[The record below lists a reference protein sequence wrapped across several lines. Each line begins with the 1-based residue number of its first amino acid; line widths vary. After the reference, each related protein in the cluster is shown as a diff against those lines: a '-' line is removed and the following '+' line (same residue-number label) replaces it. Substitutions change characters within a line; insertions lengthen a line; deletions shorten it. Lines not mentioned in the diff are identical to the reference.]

1 MTFAL
6 RMHFVILA
14 QLWIISLGFASND
27 AADPR
32 ALDQFIKGTTA
43 AQQGNP
49 YQAIFFLEEA
59 IRIEKSAPFLYVAL
73 AEQYIQLAQENS
85 SSEALSRAE
94 ENLDKALE
102 LDPKHAPAL
111 ELKSRLL
118 AAQGKGKEA
127 QSIVEQLV
135 ADHPDKREYKIDLLT
150 LNLTLG
156 NFVEVDDLYDRLR
169 TESDPELD
177 MARQI
182 VAVYLMSG
190 ENARAL
196 PYMQELAAS
205 DTSDAAVTYTLGT
218 LYLQSGDTARARES
232 VDRAIQLDSSD
243 TRYWYLKLVIEFDQ
257 DRYQNVL
264 ELAKVARLAAGDDA
278 RSANLEGLSQ
288 MRLGDSTAA
297 MERFTQAL
305 TLDSTLYPAAG
316 SLALLYDNI
325 DSLDQAV
332 RYYEHAIMYSDSA
345 AIYLNNLAYTY
356 AVRGIEKERALELVD
371 AALVIEPEN
380 PSYVD
385 TKGWIYY
392 QMGDYS
398 EAMRWIK
405 KAHKLDKASAPILEH
420 LGDISAAQ
428 GKESQA
434 RKYWEQ
440 ALELAPDMKSVQEKL
455 AP

>member
-1 MTFAL
+1 MLRTLSLIILILCITAL
-6 RMHFVILA
+6 SI
-14 QLWIISLGFASND
+14 ASKET
-27 AADPR
+27 ADPR

-49 YQAIFFLEEA
+49 YQAIFFFEEA

-73 AEQYIQLAQENS
+73 SEQYIQLAQENT

-94 ENLDKALE
+94 ANLDKALE
-102 LDPKHAPAL
+102 IDPKHAPAL

-118 AAQGKGKEA
+118 AAQGKGKESR
-127 QSIVEQLV
+127 SIVEQLV
-135 ADHPDKREYKIDLLT
+135 ADHPEKREYQIDLLT
-150 LNLTLG
+150 LCLTTG
-156 NFVEVDDLYDRLR
+156 DFAKVDELYGRLSA
-169 TESDPELD
+169 ESDPELD

-182 VAVYLMSG
+182 VAVFLMAG

-196 PYMQELAAS
+196 PYMQELAAA
-205 DTSDAAVTYTLGT
+205 DTSDAAVSYTLGT
-218 LYLQSGDTARARES
+218 LYLQGGDTLKAREA
-232 VDRAIQLDSSD
+232 VDRAIQLDSAD
-243 TRYWYLKLVIEFDQ
+243 TRFWYLKLVIEFDQ
-257 DRYQNVL
+257 DRYQSVL
-264 ELAKVARLAAGDDA
+264 ELAKLAQAVAGDDA

-297 MERFTQAL
+297 MERFAQAL

-316 SLALLYDNI
+316 SLALLYDNV
-325 DSLDQAV
+325 DSLEQAV

-356 AVRGIEKERALELVD
+356 AVRGIENERALELVD